1 MADVVA
7 AARLD
12 RLCFAR
18 GVAFPIATIARFL
31 RHPGFFGWGVHCGMR
46 LVAMVIAV
54 VHRRSTATAEAEI
67 VTLDVHPIWR
77 RRGLGRELLRLAGA
91 GAAARE
97 CAAVRLHVATDNPA
111 ALALY
116 RGEGYCVTA
125 LVPDYYGPGRNALA
139 MSHHCHS
146 VTRKNMKTAHG
157 AVHGGRHFGPGDEIE
172 RESP

>member
-1 MADVVA
+1 MVSDGRPEQAHPQPATADGRPEIRPLTMENVVA

-18 GVAFPIATIARFL
+18 GIAFPRATIAGFL
-31 RHPGFFGWGVHCGMR
+31 RHPGCFGWGAHCGTL

-54 VHRRSTATAEAEI
+54 VRRRATATAEAEI
-67 VTLDVHPIWR
+67 VTLDVHPSWR

-91 GAAARE
+91 GAVARGVSR
-97 CAAVRLHVATDNPA
+97 VRLHVATDNAA

-116 RGEGYCVTA
+116 RGEGYRVTA

-139 MSHHCHS
+139 M
-146 VTRKNMKTAHG
+146 RG
-157 AVHGGRHFGPGDEIE
+157 
-172 RESP
+172 

>member
-1 MADVVA
+1 MTAADVVA

-18 GVAFPIATIARFL
+18 GVAFPRATIARFL
-31 RHPGFFGWGVHCGMR
+31 RHPGFFGWGSHCGTR

-54 VHRRSTATAEAEI
+54 VHRRPAAAAEAEI
-67 VTLDVHPIWR
+67 VTLDVHPGWR

-91 GAAARE
+91 GAAARGV
-97 CAAVRLHVATDNPA
+97 CRLRLHVATDNAA

-116 RGEGYCVTA
+116 RGEGYRVTG

-139 MSHHCHS
+139 M
-146 VTRKNMKTAHG
+146 R
-157 AVHGGRHFGPGDEIE
+157 R
-172 RESP
+172 

>member
-18 GVAFPIATIARFL
+18 GVAFPRATIAGFL
-31 RHPGFFGWGVHCGMR
+31 RHPGCFGWAALCGTR

-54 VHRRSTATAEAEI
+54 VRRRSTAAAEAEI
-67 VTLDVHPIWR
+67 VTLDVHPSWR
-77 RRGLGRELLRLAGA
+77 RRGLGRELLRRAGA
-91 GAAARE
+91 GAATRGV
-97 CAAVRLHVATDNPA
+97 CRVWLHVATDNAA

-116 RGEGYCVTA
+116 RAEGYRVTA

-139 MSHHCHS
+139 M
-146 VTRKNMKTAHG
+146 RG
-157 AVHGGRHFGPGDEIE
+157 
-172 RESP
+172 

>member
-18 GVAFPIATIARFL
+18 GIAFSRATIAHFL
-31 RHPGFFGWGVHCGMR
+31 RHPGFFGWGAQRGTR

-54 VHRRSTATAEAEI
+54 VHRRPTAAAEVEI
-67 VTLDVHPIWR
+67 VTLDVHPSWR
-77 RRGLGRELLRLAGA
+77 RRGLGRELLRLVGA
-91 GAAARE
+91 GAVARGV
-97 CAAVRLHVATDNPA
+97 CRVRLHVATDNAA

-116 RGEGYCVTA
+116 RGEGYRVTA

-139 MSHHCHS
+139 M
-146 VTRKNMKTAHG
+146 RG
-157 AVHGGRHFGPGDEIE
+157 
-172 RESP
+172 

>member
-18 GVAFPIATIARFL
+18 GVAFPRATIARFL
-31 RHPGFFGWGVHCGMR
+31 RHPGFFGWGAHRGTR

-54 VHRRSTATAEAEI
+54 VHRRSMAATETEI
-67 VTLDVHPIWR
+67 VTPDVHPSWR
-77 RRGLGRELLRLAGA
+77 RRGLGRELLRLAAA
-91 GAAARE
+91 GSAARGG
-97 CAAVRLHVATDNPA
+97 CRVRLHVATDNAA

-116 RGEGYCVTA
+116 RSEGYRVTA

-139 MSHHCHS
+139 M
-146 VTRKNMKTAHG
+146 RG
-157 AVHGGRHFGPGDEIE
+157 
-172 RESP
+172 